1 MLTEKLPVKNQV
13 GLHARPAS
21 LFVKTAA
28 GFHAAIQVRNATR
41 ATDWVNAKSILRILS
56 LGVEQNHEIEISA
69 EGNDAQAALAALTS
83 LVHSNFGEGPTK

>member
-1 MLTEKLPVKNQV
+1 MTTQRLVITNQV

-28 GFHAAIQVRNATR
+28 GFHAVIQVRNVSR
-41 ATDWVNAKSILRILS
+41 ATAWVNAKSILRVLG

-69 EGNDAQAALAALTS
+69 EGEDAQQALAGLAAL
-83 LVHSNFGEGPTK
+83 VQANFGEETKK